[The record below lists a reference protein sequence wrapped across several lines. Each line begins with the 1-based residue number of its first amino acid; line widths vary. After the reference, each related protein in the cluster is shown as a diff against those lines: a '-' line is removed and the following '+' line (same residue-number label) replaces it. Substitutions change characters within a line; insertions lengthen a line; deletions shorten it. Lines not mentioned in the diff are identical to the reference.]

1 MDTGTFELVLARAS
15 QGYVCLRKKD
25 TRYQK
30 KSVVKTLLN
39 IFLTVKREWP
49 NV

>member
-1 MDTGTFELVLARAS
+1 MARAL
-15 QGYVCLRKKD
+15 QGYVYLWKYD
-25 TRYQK
+25 TGYPK

-39 IFLTVKREWP
+39 IFLTVKIEWP